1 MKRRPNRHAVS
12 GYAHTGWTA
21 RERNGNEGNAI
32 DEALKG
38 KDGISLFLL
47 RLFGRDTFVAVLFL
61 VFWWVVVRP
70 TLDEQSA
77 DEDLIRELVR
87 SNLSLAGQLEKTAE
101 HQKATA
107 LILERLTSTIAQST
121 PHE

>member
-1 MKRRPNRHAVS
+1 MA
-12 GYAHTGWTA
+12 
-21 RERNGNEGNAI
+21 NEGNAI

-121 PHE
+121 PND